1 MLSMNIHCVKK
12 FIMSVMPK
20 QKRKFYKMFT
30 NVIYKKIQ
38 ACDIVMSWKF
48 C

>member
-30 NVIYKKIQ
+30 NVIYKKKYRPVI
-38 ACDIVMSWKF
+38 
-48 C
+48 